1 MGRLAVREN
10 RFVSAN
16 GIEIKENENI
26 SKDFRALVNCLVD
39 QEQIAEI
46 TGDESTIKGMVGDN
60 RKTVIEVVEY
70 EERKIES
77 GYDDSSVRDCHNG
90 HPQINPEN
98 FGILEM
104 LEDPRPIIVKQGSEI
119 LIHGSAWIGEDIH
132 WFQGELKET
141 TEPIIIK
148 NRSNGITAKLMEIHR
163 PLLYNYWAQECSIKV
178 KGPIPV
184 VLNRRLLDDLELIVT
199 GQIRKKVEATNN
211 SFATDEKE
219 AQLCEGLDVMFG
231 MDIITEIDKA
241 ESMLIEND
249 MKVAVTLDTE
259 VSRVGEESSTFGKKE
274 ITHKSLLAEIRMIFE
289 RNSEGEITATRTFLN
304 NVPRRFTIDLCANY
318 SFILNTKDPERH
330 RRFRVL
336 RSTMKCVD
344 NETEVTGIYYPEDIN
359 YEDSNKDHNTP
370 VVQKIENVTEDP
382 MPGIEVQIS
391 LKDIW
396 NGLKQC
402 EDILDNGKD
411 IMAVTFMLKV
421 EGPGTGNLPDE
432 CTELRTSMKAIEGRL
447 ALVLSISENDDI
459 EIVRVFLNGIRRDM
473 EIVPEMI
480 WSKLFI
486 TEKPWRNRR
495 FSIKNRISNDYF
507 EEDNDTK
514 IEKDDNEIE
523 EDTDKRKEETN
534 SNFGVGKKRCLI
546 YKKDMETHRIAIP
559 FKDSIIGKDEEGNET
574 TDDPRNGGKMEVKS
588 NQKKVLG
595 GVPIYNRI

>member
-1 MGRLAVREN
+1 MGRLAVKEN
-10 RFVSAN
+10 RVVSAN
-16 GIEIKENENI
+16 GVEIKENENI

-46 TGDESTIKGMVGDN
+46 TGDENIIKGMVGVN

-163 PLLYNYWAQECSIKV
+163 PLLYNYWAQKCSIEV

-184 VLNRRLLDDLELIVT
+184 VLNRRLLDDLELTVT
-199 GQIRKKVEATNN
+199 GQIRKNN

-219 AQLCEGLDVMFG
+219 AQLCEGLDVVFG
-231 MDIITEIDKA
+231 IDIITEIDKA
-241 ESMLIEND
+241 ESMLIENN
-249 MKVAVTLDTE
+249 MKVTVTLDTE

-289 RNSEGEITATRTFLN
+289 RNSEGIISVTRTFLN
-304 NVPRRFTIDLCANY
+304 NVPRKFTIDLCSNS

-336 RSTMKCVD
+336 RSTMKCID
-344 NETEVTGIYYPEDIN
+344 SEAEITGVYYPEDTN
-359 YEDSNKDHNTP
+359 YVESNKNHDTP
-370 VVQKIENVTEDP
+370 VVEKIENVIEDP

-402 EDILDNGKD
+402 EDILDNGED
-411 IMAVTFMLKV
+411 IMAVTFKLEI
-421 EGPGTGNLPDE
+421 EGPGTGSLPDE
-432 CTELRTSMKAIEGRL
+432 WTSKMKTIEGKL
-447 ALVLSISENDDI
+447 AFILNISEYDDI
-459 EIVRVFLNGIRRDM
+459 EIVRVFLNGIRRNMD
-473 EIVPEMI
+473 IVPEMT
-480 WSKLFI
+480 WSKLVI
-486 TEKPWRNRR
+486 TDKPWRNRR
-495 FSIKNRISNDYF
+495 FSIKNRISNEYF
-507 EEDNDTK
+507 EEDNETE
-514 IEKDDNEIE
+514 IEKDDNKN
-523 EDTDKRKEETN
+523 DTDERKGETSTN
-534 SNFGVGKKRCLI
+534 DGAGRKRCLI
-546 YKKDMETHRIAIP
+546 P
-559 FKDSIIGKDEEGNET
+559 
-574 TDDPRNGGKMEVKS
+574 
-588 NQKKVLG
+588 LL
-595 GVPIYNRI
+595 